1 MRTTY
6 ECRSITLTLYNKR
19 QCECYYC
26 NNLTW
31 TKIGI
36 LNSLT
41 SLVCLCVRLFYTNS
55 NVFMYAIEI
64 FVLEIWILENYLV
77 FKPYFFLDSDT
88 INIILSMMKDESNTN
103 TACHIWANKWT
114 MGKNNIP
121 YLICMKHNSMEA
133 NYACYWIFDWF
144 VVATC

>member
-6 ECRSITLTLYNKR
+6 ECRSNTLTLYNKR

-31 TKIGI
+31 TNMGI
-36 LNSLT
+36 PNSLR
-41 SLVCLCVRLFYTNS
+41 SLIYPCVRLFHTSSDIY
-55 NVFMYAIEI
+55 MYS
-64 FVLEIWILENYLV
+64 VLEIWTLRNYLV
-77 FKPYFFLDSDT
+77 FKPWFLLDSDT
-88 INIILSMMKDESNTN
+88 INIILSTMKDESNTN